1 VHWNSALLASFD
13 KPVLDCDGVVFVRV
27 CSGLV
32 IFMMAPSGQPESAEP
47 ESYVRLPDF
56 CSARWGVPAA
66 REEGQ

>member
-47 ESYVRLPDF
+47 ESYVGGND
-56 CSARWGVPAA
+56 G
-66 REEGQ
+66 EGGGSV